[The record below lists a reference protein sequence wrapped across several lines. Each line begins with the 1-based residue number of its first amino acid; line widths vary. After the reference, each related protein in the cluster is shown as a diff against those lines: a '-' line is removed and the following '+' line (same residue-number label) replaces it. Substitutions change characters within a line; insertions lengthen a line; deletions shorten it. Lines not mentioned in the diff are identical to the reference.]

1 MKTVARSSLL
11 ALALVLSLCLS
22 LAFAWRDVEEE
33 VGWRRGQEGGRE
45 EWGKGQ
51 SSSEGGRPYHFGE
64 ESFREW
70 ARTRHGHFKVLE
82 RFDDELLR
90 GSVGDYRVACLDAA
104 PRAFLQPSHYD
115 ADEIFYVKEGE
126 GVLVVLRKG
135 RRESFCVREGDV
147 MVIPAGSIVYSA
159 NTHRSKWLRVVML
172 LNPVATP
179 GSFEEF
185 FPVGGEGPNSFFSAF
200 SDQVLQA
207 AFNSRREEV
216 EKVFE
221 GQRKREIWQAS
232 EEQIRELSRSCSRGG
247 RGGGSSGSS
256 KEEEIKPRSLPS
268 QKPLYSNKH
277 GRMHMITGDECRH
290 LRDLDMEVGI
300 ANITRGSMLAPR
312 YTTRATK
319 IAVVVEGSGYFE
331 MACPH
336 KTDSSRRAERQER
349 SEHSREEEGEQQQKK
364 SRGYRQVR
372 AQIKEGSV
380 IVLPAGHPATF
391 VAGNEGNLAVICFG
405 VGSSNDEEVFLTGGN
420 SLLKQLDA
428 PAKTLVFGEQ
438 GREAADRVIG
448 AQTESV
454 FLAGPQQQQR
464 GGGSVS
470 DM

>member
-22 LAFAWRDVEEE
+22 LSFASREE
-33 VGWRRGQEGGRE
+33 VGWRRGEEGGRE

-126 GVLVVLRKG
+126 GVLVVLRNG

-159 NTHRSKWLRVVML
+159 NTHRSRWFRVVML

-179 GSFEEF
+179 GRFEEF
-185 FPVGGEGPNSFFSAF
+185 FPIGGQGMESFFRAF
-200 SDQVLQA
+200 SDEVLQA
-207 AFNSRREEV
+207 AFNSRREEL
-216 EKVFE
+216 ESMR
-221 GQRKREIWQAS
+221 GQSKGEIWQAS

-247 RGGGSSGSS
+247 RGGGGGSGSS

-268 QKPLYSNKH
+268 QKPLYSNNH
-277 GRMHMITGDECRH
+277 GRMHIITGDECRH

-336 KTDSSRRAERQER
+336 KTGTDSGR
-349 SEHSREEEGEQQQKK
+349 SERRERGEHGREEEEEQEQKE

-405 VGSSNDEEVFLTGGN
+405 VGVSNDEEVFLAGRN

-428 PAKTLVFGEQ
+428 PAKTILFGEQ

-454 FLAGPQQQQR
+454 FLRGPQQQQQH
-464 GGGSVS
+464 GGGVS